1 MTKLINAE
9 TGITLSVV
17 SVVIGAVAWL
27 TNINSTATASARQ
40 IEKLES
46 RQDNV
51 DDNIKTIMINTHE
64 LKVRLDFLI
73 DQSRRKNERN

>member
-40 IEKLES
+40 IEKLEA

-73 DQSRRKNERN
+73 DQSRGKK